1 MSAGRSSQT
10 GFTLVEALCAISLL
24 GIAMAAVLPSFLQY
38 ADSNDLSEE
47 RSYALTAAQRAM
59 ETLRAEDPASLPSG
73 GSTTIEYV
81 TVGDR
86 EFEIVTTYCQDNT
99 FCTADRRQVRIEVNF
114 GGTPIYSITSILG
127 SW

>member
-1 MSAGRSSQT
+1 MSRTDSQA
-10 GFTLVEALCAISLL
+10 GFTLVEALCALSLL

-47 RSYALTAAQRAM
+47 RSYALTAAQQAM
-59 ETLRAEDPASLPSG
+59 ETLRSQQPASLPTG
-73 GSTTIEYV
+73 GSPTIDFV

-86 EFEIVTTYCQDNT
+86 EFEIVTTFCSDNT
-99 FCTADRRQVRIEVNF
+99 FCAADRRHVRVEVNF
-114 GGTPIYSITSILG
+114 GGTPLYSVTSILG